1 VDGIGD
7 GDVPVGRRVAELRRR
22 AGLSQEGLALRL
34 HRSVSWVAKV
44 EQGRRSLDNV
54 RVLIEVADALGVQ
67 LRDLREDVDPT
78 RPGHMAV
85 PALRRALTASRADVQ
100 PREPAALRRAVLD
113 VGDDWQSRP
122 RCYSE
127 VAPLLP
133 PLVAEA
139 RAAVEASSGDARRE
153 ALRTLALACQI
164 GQEVAARLGEP
175 DLAWIS
181 ARLATDAAQAADD
194 PTLTAV
200 GGWRLAHAALRAG
213 DLNETRTLAA
223 DSAGALGPV
232 LRDPAPG
239 DLSAYGAL
247 RLAGAVAAARAGD
260 EADARRLLA
269 DARGTADRLGA
280 NRNDHWLTFGAA
292 NVGVHE
298 VAIAVE
304 LGDPGA
310 ALESARRVD
319 VGELL
324 TLERQ
329 ATHRVH
335 VAHALTLRRRDA
347 EAMRQLL
354 VAERLN
360 PEGLPHDTLARSV
373 VAGMVRRDRRRTI
386 PGVRDLARRLR
397 VRDRP

>member
-1 VDGIGD
+1 MDGIGD

-34 HRSVSWVAKV
+34 HRSVSWVSKV

-54 RVLIEVADALGVQ
+54 RVLIEMAGALGVE

-78 RPGHMAV
+78 RPGHTAV
-85 PALRRALTASRADVQ
+85 PALRRALTASRPNVE

-113 VGDDWQSRP
+113 VGDAWQAEP

-127 VAPLLP
+127 VAPRLP

-139 RAAVEASSGDARRE
+139 RAAAEATNGDARRE

-181 ARLATDAAQAADD
+181 ARCATDAAMAADD
-194 PTLTAV
+194 VTLTAV

-213 DLNETRTLAA
+213 DLDETRTLSA
-223 DSAGALGPV
+223 DGAVALGPA
-232 LRDPAPG
+232 LRDPTPG

-260 EADARRLLA
+260 ERDARRQLA
-269 DARGTADRLGA
+269 DARTTAARLGEG
-280 NRNDHWLTFGAA
+280 RNDHWLTFGPT

-304 LGDPGA
+304 LGDPSGA
-310 ALESARRVD
+310 LQVARGVD
-319 VGELL
+319 VGALL

-335 VAHALTLRRRDA
+335 VAHALTLRRRDPD
-347 EAMRQLL
+347 AMRQLAA
-354 VAERLN
+354 AERLN

-373 VAGMVRRDRRRTI
+373 VAGMVRRDRRRAI
-386 PGVRDLARRLR
+386 PGLRDLSRRLR
-397 VRDRP
+397 VRD